1 LTGDLVIPEG
11 VTSIGHYAFSGCG
24 GLSSVTFM
32 GDAPTTM
39 GSDVFADMSNDLII
53 YYQPGASGFDAPEWQ
68 GIDLEMIPNRAP
80 RFRIIGN
87 KTIKAGETITFEV
100 IADDE
105 DAGDVLQYSATK
117 P

>member
-1 LTGDLVIPEG
+1 VIPEG

-87 KTIKAGETITFEV
+87 NKTIKAGETITFEV